1 MERKL
6 LEVTPT
12 GMNRRL
18 VMPYDYGLSSLEFS
32 PTGDRQ
38 LNGTWRKT
46 FVIATVLSLYLNFF
60 V

>member
-1 MERKL
+1 M
-6 LEVTPT
+6 EVTPT